1 MEYIELPDHPF
12 FVGTQ
17 AHPEFR
23 SRLEKPSPL
32 FYGFLRACVDAGKRK
47 KGRPGRT

>member
-1 MEYIELPDHPF
+1 VHPF

-23 SRLEKPSPL
+23 SRPTRAHPL
-32 FYGFLRACVDAGKRK
+32 FRAFVGASVSYSDGTRL
-47 KGRPGRT
+47 PL